1 MMTNF
6 YLRSFMLT
14 SLVTV
19 FYMDAKALGRDF
31 SRDGGLNIFQIERA
45 GQKLEAS
52 RSELVGLKRDLI
64 RLRTMNQQA
73 RQTAQLQQE
82 RQAILDKVNVVDEDD
97 LRAKITQNELFMAG
111 LSDRLN
117 KMASGKQS
125 VTSIQMFSRGLMGN
139 DFGYFDDEGITTFQD
154 ALKNGFLY
162 AVSKEVGDFLRT
174 KMKGVLQDKLGVLF
188 DGLVNGISDSCSRV
202 QEVMFHDGH
211 KPFEEDKLVAWQS
224 FVSVIFSDIENGVK
238 ENLRSAGSGQD
249 MTMRQTSAL
258 EGDDDAM
265 VAVEQGAQEV
275 KPYEQVWANLF
286 SGHVVQFAF
295 FSSILEDC
303 KGYYEP
309 ESPEVFLASQLQQRI
324 KEFSLLLLCV
334 NNSSDMDNYLAP
346 NKPAISRIKSNVDQL
361 FRMLQIYT
369 KRRTFTT
376 GSAPSATSMYERNQN
391 APRLKDRDSEY
402 DPQSVYA
409 R

>member
-31 SRDGGLNIFQIERA
+31 SRDGGFNIFQIERA
-45 GQKLEAS
+45 EKKLEAS
-52 RSELVGLKRDLI
+52 RSELVALQKDLI
-64 RLRTMNQQA
+64 SLHDNEEQA
-73 RQTAQLQQE
+73 E
-82 RQAILDKVNVVDEDD
+82 CQAILDRNNVVDERG
-97 LRAKITQNELFMAG
+97 LRAKINQNQVFIVG
-111 LSDRLN
+111 FSDRLN
-117 KMASGKQS
+117 KMVSGKQS

-211 KPFEEDKLVAWQS
+211 KPFEEDKLEAWKI
-224 FVSVIFSDIENGVK
+224 FVSAIFSDIENGVK

-258 EGDDDAM
+258 DGDDGAM
-265 VAVEQGAQEV
+265 VPVENGAQEV

-295 FSSILEDC
+295 FSSILEDS
-303 KGYYEP
+303 KGYY
-309 ESPEVFLASQLQQRI
+309 
-324 KEFSLLLLCV
+324 
-334 NNSSDMDNYLAP
+334 
-346 NKPAISRIKSNVDQL
+346 
-361 FRMLQIYT
+361 
-369 KRRTFTT
+369 
-376 GSAPSATSMYERNQN
+376 
-391 APRLKDRDSEY
+391 
-402 DPQSVYA
+402 
-409 R
+409 

>member
-6 YLRSFMLT
+6 YLRSFMIG
-14 SLVTV
+14 SLAMAFCV
-19 FYMDAKALGRDF
+19 DAKAVDR
-31 SRDGGLNIFQIERA
+31 GGGFNLWQITQAE
-45 GQKLEAS
+45 QKLEAS
-52 RSELVGLKRDLI
+52 RSELVGLKRDLN
-64 RLRTMNQQA
+64 RLRAIDQQA
-73 RQTAQLQQE
+73 RQTPQLKQE
-82 RQAILDKVNVVDEDD
+82 RQDLLERSNVIDEDG
-97 LRAKITQNELFMAG
+97 LRGKIAQNEQFVTG
-111 LSDRLN
+111 FSDRLN
-117 KMASGKQS
+117 KMVSGKQS

-139 DFGYFDDEGITTFQD
+139 DFGYFDDEGISTFQD

-162 AVSKEVGDFLRT
+162 AVSKEVGDFLRI

-211 KPFEEDKLVAWQS
+211 KPFEEDKLIAWQS

-249 MTMRQTSAL
+249 MTMRQASAL
-258 EGDDDAM
+258 DSDDDA
-265 VAVEQGAQEV
+265 VVSLEKGAQEV

-361 FRMLQIYT
+361 FKMLQIYT

-376 GSAPSATSMYERNQN
+376 GAAPSATSMYDRNQN
-391 APRLKDRDSEY
+391 ASRLKDRDNDFE
-402 DPQSVYA
+402 PQSVYA